1 MSDEEFLTSIKRNYL
16 LLKIKL
22 YFIYLFILFCGD
34 GVSRLSAGV
43 DHPVLGHQIL
53 LTGDNT
59 RSIRRAWSY
68 PPAGLRLGRDH
79 YGNQRRNSLYK
90 TLLFFH
96 EFFCSGRNPH
106 PGQLGK
112 GRGVTAGK
120 PMQFLSQFNS
130 QPGVILTKFC
140 EQQLDL

>member
-1 MSDEEFLTSIKRNYL
+1 M
-16 LLKIKL
+16 
-22 YFIYLFILFCGD
+22 
-34 GVSRLSAGV
+34 SRLSAGV

-53 LTGDNT
+53 LTGDNA
-59 RSIRRAWSY
+59 RSIRTAWSY

-79 YGNQRRNSLYK
+79 YGDQRRSSLYK
-90 TLLFFH
+90 TPFFFFFFH

-106 PGQLGK
+106 PGQLGE

-120 PMQFLSQFNS
+120 PMQFLSRFNR
-130 QPGVILTKFC
+130 QPGVILAKFC